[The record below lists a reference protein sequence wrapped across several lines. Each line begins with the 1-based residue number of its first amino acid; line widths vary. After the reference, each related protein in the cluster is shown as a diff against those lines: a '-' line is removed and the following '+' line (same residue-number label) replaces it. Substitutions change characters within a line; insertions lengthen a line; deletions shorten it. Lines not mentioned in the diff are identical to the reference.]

1 MMARLEQAIPGR
13 GALVALATVYL
24 VWGST
29 YLAIRYAIET
39 LPMFTMAGLR
49 FLLAGGILL
58 AWGRAQGGARPAGRL
73 GGPAALI
80 GLLLLL
86 GGNGGVVW
94 AEHRIPSGVAALLVA
109 VEPVWI
115 ALLAPLVSGARRAG
129 LKVAIGLGAGLFGV
143 AVLVVDPTGGLDP
156 TSVDV
161 AGAAAVVFAALSW
174 AIGSLLAV
182 RADLPR
188 SAGVSTG
195 MQMLAGGTALL
206 VTGGLA
212 GEWSD
217 IDPSAFSARSIAAFL
232 YLVVAGS
239 IVAFT
244 AYTYLLRNVRP
255 TVVATYAFVNPVVA
269 VLLGWL
275 VAGEPLTWRVAASS
289 ALILMA
295 VALIFSDRDGESH
308 PAPVGEAAPE
318 AAEPLRREAVGVESM
333 IEAAEPR
340 GA

>member
-1 MMARLEQAIPGR
+1 MARLEKALPGR

-29 YLAIRYAIET
+29 YLAIRFAIET

-49 FLLAGGILL
+49 FLAAGGILY
-58 AWGRAQGGARPAGRL
+58 AWARHRGEPRPARRQWR
-73 GGPAALI
+73 PAALI

-94 AEHRIPSGVAALLVA
+94 AEHRIPSGIAALLVA

-115 ALLAPLVSGARRAG
+115 ALLAPFVSGARRAG
-129 LKVAIGLGAGLFGV
+129 LKVATGLAAGMLGV
-143 AVLVVDPTGGLDP
+143 AVLVIDPTGGLDP

-161 AGAAAVVFAALSW
+161 AGAVAVVLAALSW
-174 AIGSLLAV
+174 AVGSLLAV

-188 SAGVSTG
+188 SAGISTG
-195 MQMLAGGTALL
+195 MQMLAGGAALL
-206 VTGGLA
+206 VAGA
-212 GEWSD
+212 VNGEWNA
-217 IDPSAFSARSIAAFL
+217 IDPAAFSARSIAAFL

-275 VAGEPLTWRVAASS
+275 AAGEPLTWRVAASS
-289 ALILMA
+289 ALILAA
-295 VALIFSDRDGESH
+295 VALIFSDRE
-308 PAPVGEAAPE
+308 GEAQPASGAVASSE
-318 AAEPLRREAVGVESM
+318 TATEPVRREALSADTVL
-333 IEAAEPR
+333 EAADPR